1 MYKFGGYY
9 GRNFALCAESI
20 AGSLSRT
27 RAHAY
32 NVYNN
37 LKKKKKNMKQIIEE
51 YCKIEEKSPNLF
63 STNLRSGISII
74 SKKNL
79 PKTRK

>member
-1 MYKFGGYY
+1 MYRFGGYY

-37 LKKKKKNMKQIIEE
+37 LKKKKKKHETD
-51 YCKIEEKSPNLF
+51 Y
-63 STNLRSGISII
+63 
-74 SKKNL
+74 
-79 PKTRK
+79 

>member
-37 LKKKKKNMKQIIEE
+37 LKKKHETD
-51 YCKIEEKSPNLF
+51 Y
-63 STNLRSGISII
+63 
-74 SKKNL
+74 
-79 PKTRK
+79 